1 MNNEHNTQAP
11 DINPA
16 TGLPMVDDT
25 WLDVG
30 GSPFGLDVYQPHYTP
45 QPPYP
50 LWPPVGGGEPW

>member
-1 MNNEHNTQAP
+1 MNNEHSTQAP

-45 QPPYP
+45 QPA
-50 LWPPVGGGEPW
+50 WPPVGGGEPW